1 MAGQKVGTTGA
12 PETTWAMNVLVP
24 AYAAA
29 RYAGSR
35 MVAFSTGNVYPL
47 MPVTSNGSNEAYAL
61 APVGEYAQSCL
72 GRERVLEFLSGQHRS
87 PLALVRLNYAIALRY
102 GVLTDLALAVRDGA
116 PIDLTMGSVNVIW
129 QGDANAMALRALA
142 YAGQPPFI
150 INVAGPERLRVR
162 DVAIALGR
170 QFRREPKFTGS
181 EAPDALL
188 SDASRAR
195 ELFGPPH
202 LPAATLIE
210 WTAEWIANGGAT
222 LGKPTRFEARDGGF

>member
-1 MAGQKVGTTGA
+1 
-12 PETTWAMNVLVP
+12 
-24 AYAAA
+24 
-29 RYAGSR
+29 
-35 MVAFSTGNVYPL
+35 
-47 MPVTSNGSNEAYAL
+47 
-61 APVGEYAQSCL
+61 
-72 GRERVLEFLSGQHRS
+72 
-87 PLALVRLNYAIALRY
+87 
-102 GVLTDLALAVRDGA
+102 
-116 PIDLTMGSVNVIW
+116 
-129 QGDANAMALRALA
+129 LRALA

-170 QFRREPKFTGS
+170 QFRREPRFTGS

-195 ELFGPPH
+195 ELFGPPR

-210 WTAEWIANGGAT
+210 WTAGWIATGGAT